1 MLTAFVPPAEILKR
15 TMSNIPFLPA
25 SRWFSG
31 EGAYSKP
38 WRLNTIGD
46 PLMLCG
52 PKNSVPRELTSA
64 IRSPDYLD
72 AHVVAK
78 DAMQYAVDHPSDEQ
92 FSTAIDSVT
101 IIGKDELAVGLW
113 GIAQSQSATGSASA
127 RSILPVLF
135 RQQDE
140 DSFLRV
146 FKLLR
151 SPTRMEK
158 DMLWHLAGTSN
169 NTSIQLLID
178 NLRTPYPLDDLVII
192 AKRIAS
198 TRGSAAVLSIIDEKL
213 RKAKGRNKRG
223 LERMRKEYG
232 G

>member
-1 MLTAFVPPAEILKR
+1 MLTAFVPPAEILRR

-25 SRWFSG
+25 SRWFRG
-31 EGAYSKP
+31 EGAYSKA

-52 PKNSVPRELTSA
+52 PKNSVQRVLKSA
-64 IRSPDYLD
+64 EMSADYID
-72 AHVVAK
+72 AHVIAK
-78 DAMQYAVDHPSDEQ
+78 EAMQYAVDHPNDEQ
-92 FSTAIDSVT
+92 FSKAIHAVT
-101 IIGKDELAVGLW
+101 LLGKDKLAVGLW
-113 GIAQSQSATGSASA
+113 GLAQSQSSAGDASASA
-127 RSILPVLF
+127 ILPALF
-135 RQQDE
+135 RFQDE
-140 DSFLRV
+140 DLFLRA

-151 SPTRMEK
+151 SPSRIEV

-178 NLRTPYPLDDLVII
+178 HIRTPYPLDDLVII
-192 AKRIAS
+192 APRIAS
-198 TRGSAAVLSIIDEKL
+198 TRGASAVLSIIDEKL